1 MHEKEQAELIAVIA
15 DFLEMGHVENIM
27 AMFKQD
33 TSLYALS
40 GELLRDERFMVRMGM
55 AVLFEELKAIRP
67 QEVALAIPALLPVLA
82 EETPWM
88 RGEAVNLL
96 GIIGTPEA
104 LAHIKPLADDPEPQ
118 IREMVAD
125 ILAEAEAFSLPRSLL
140 LFLPVRPQTQLG
152 ELFSCHCGRGVGE
165 RAGCLLGLGEG
176 DDIADGVAAQQDHH
190 QAVQTKGHAAMGR
203 CAKLKRLD
211 QKVELVGHLLLGNA
225 QGGKDPFLHLL
236 LVDTDGAAA
245 DLGAV

>member
-1 MHEKEQAELIAVIA
+1 MLKKEQAELIAVIA

-55 AVLFEELKAIRP
+55 AVLFEELKALRP
-67 QEVALAIPALLPVLA
+67 QEVTLAIPALLPILG

-104 LAHIKPLADDPEPQ
+104 LAYIKPLADDREAQ
-118 IREMVAD
+118 IREMVQD
-125 ILAEAEAFSLPRSLL
+125 ILAVS
-140 LFLPVRPQTQLG
+140 
-152 ELFSCHCGRGVGE
+152 
-165 RAGCLLGLGEG
+165 
-176 DDIADGVAAQQDHH
+176 
-190 QAVQTKGHAAMGR
+190 
-203 CAKLKRLD
+203 
-211 QKVELVGHLLLGNA
+211 
-225 QGGKDPFLHLL
+225 
-236 LVDTDGAAA
+236 
-245 DLGAV
+245 

>member
-1 MHEKEQAELIAVIA
+1 MLEKEQTELIAVIA

-55 AVLFEELKAIRP
+55 AVLFEELKQIRE
-67 QEVALAIPALLPVLA
+67 QEVALAIPALLPVLD

-104 LAHIKPLADDPEPQ
+104 LAYIKPLADDPEPQ
-118 IREMVAD
+118 IREMVQD
-125 ILAEAEAFSLPRSLL
+125 ILAAS
-140 LFLPVRPQTQLG
+140 
-152 ELFSCHCGRGVGE
+152 
-165 RAGCLLGLGEG
+165 
-176 DDIADGVAAQQDHH
+176 
-190 QAVQTKGHAAMGR
+190 
-203 CAKLKRLD
+203 
-211 QKVELVGHLLLGNA
+211 
-225 QGGKDPFLHLL
+225 
-236 LVDTDGAAA
+236 
-245 DLGAV
+245 

>member
-1 MHEKEQAELIAVIA
+1 MLEKEQAELIAVIA

-55 AVLFEELKAIRP
+55 AVLFEELKQIRE
-67 QEVALAIPALLPVLA
+67 QEVALAIPALLPVLT

-104 LAHIKPLADDPEPQ
+104 LAYIKPLADDPQPQ
-118 IREMVAD
+118 IREMVRD
-125 ILAEAEAFSLPRSLL
+125 ILQE
-140 LFLPVRPQTQLG
+140 Q
-152 ELFSCHCGRGVGE
+152 GE
-165 RAGCLLGLGEG
+165 RLKA
-176 DDIADGVAAQQDHH
+176 
-190 QAVQTKGHAAMGR
+190 KG
-203 CAKLKRLD
+203 
-211 QKVELVGHLLLGNA
+211 
-225 QGGKDPFLHLL
+225 
-236 LVDTDGAAA
+236 
-245 DLGAV
+245 

>member
-1 MHEKEQAELIAVIA
+1 MHEKEQAELITVIG

-33 TSLYALS
+33 ASLYALS

-67 QEVALAIPALLPVLA
+67 QEVALAIPALLPILA

-96 GIIGTPEA
+96 AIIGTPEA
-104 LAHIKPLADDPEPQ
+104 LVQIKPLADDPEPQ

-125 ILAEAEAFSLPRSLL
+125 ILALS
-140 LFLPVRPQTQLG
+140 
-152 ELFSCHCGRGVGE
+152 
-165 RAGCLLGLGEG
+165 
-176 DDIADGVAAQQDHH
+176 
-190 QAVQTKGHAAMGR
+190 
-203 CAKLKRLD
+203 
-211 QKVELVGHLLLGNA
+211 
-225 QGGKDPFLHLL
+225 
-236 LVDTDGAAA
+236 
-245 DLGAV
+245 

>member
-1 MHEKEQAELIAVIA
+1 MHKKEQTELIAVIA

-55 AVLFEELKAIRP
+55 AVLFDELKVIRE
-67 QEVALAIPALLPVLA
+67 QEVALAIPALLPILD

-104 LAHIKPLADDPEPQ
+104 LVYIKSLADDPEPQ
-118 IREMVAD
+118 IREMVRD
-125 ILAEAEAFSLPRSLL
+125 ILAE
-140 LFLPVRPQTQLG
+140 
-152 ELFSCHCGRGVGE
+152 
-165 RAGCLLGLGEG
+165 
-176 DDIADGVAAQQDHH
+176 
-190 QAVQTKGHAAMGR
+190 
-203 CAKLKRLD
+203 
-211 QKVELVGHLLLGNA
+211 
-225 QGGKDPFLHLL
+225 QG
-236 LVDTDGAAA
+236 AR
-245 DLGAV
+245 

>member
-55 AVLFEELKAIRP
+55 AVLFEEMKVLRP
-67 QEVALAIPALLPVLA
+67 QEVTLAIPSLLAVLG

-96 GIIGTPEA
+96 GIIGSPEA
-104 LAHIKPLADDPEPQ
+104 LAHIRTLADDPEPQ
-118 IREMVAD
+118 IREMVRD
-125 ILAEAEAFSLPRSLL
+125 IFEE
-140 LFLPVRPQTQLG
+140 
-152 ELFSCHCGRGVGE
+152 
-165 RAGCLLGLGEG
+165 
-176 DDIADGVAAQQDHH
+176 
-190 QAVQTKGHAAMGR
+190 
-203 CAKLKRLD
+203 
-211 QKVELVGHLLLGNA
+211 
-225 QGGKDPFLHLL
+225 QG
-236 LVDTDGAAA
+236 AR
-245 DLGAV
+245 

>member
-1 MHEKEQAELIAVIA
+1 MLEKEQTELIAVIA

-55 AVLFEELKAIRP
+55 AVLFEELKQIRE
-67 QEVALAIPALLPVLA
+67 QEVALAIPALLPILT

-104 LAHIKPLADDPEPQ
+104 LAYIKPLADDPEPQ
-118 IREMVAD
+118 IREMVRD
-125 ILAEAEAFSLPRSLL
+125 ILQEQ
-140 LFLPVRPQTQLG
+140 V
-152 ELFSCHCGRGVGE
+152 E
-165 RAGCLLGLGEG
+165 RLKA
-176 DDIADGVAAQQDHH
+176 
-190 QAVQTKGHAAMGR
+190 KG
-203 CAKLKRLD
+203 
-211 QKVELVGHLLLGNA
+211 
-225 QGGKDPFLHLL
+225 
-236 LVDTDGAAA
+236 
-245 DLGAV
+245 

>member
-1 MHEKEQAELIAVIA
+1 MLKKEQTELIAVVG

-55 AVLFEELKAIRP
+55 AVLFEELKQIRE
-67 QEVALAIPALLPVLA
+67 QEVALAIPALLPILG

-104 LAHIKPLADDPEPQ
+104 LAYIKPLADDPQPQ
-118 IREMVAD
+118 IREMVRD
-125 ILAEAEAFSLPRSLL
+125 ILQE
-140 LFLPVRPQTQLG
+140 Q
-152 ELFSCHCGRGVGE
+152 GE
-165 RAGCLLGLGEG
+165 RLKA
-176 DDIADGVAAQQDHH
+176 
-190 QAVQTKGHAAMGR
+190 KG
-203 CAKLKRLD
+203 
-211 QKVELVGHLLLGNA
+211 
-225 QGGKDPFLHLL
+225 
-236 LVDTDGAAA
+236 
-245 DLGAV
+245 